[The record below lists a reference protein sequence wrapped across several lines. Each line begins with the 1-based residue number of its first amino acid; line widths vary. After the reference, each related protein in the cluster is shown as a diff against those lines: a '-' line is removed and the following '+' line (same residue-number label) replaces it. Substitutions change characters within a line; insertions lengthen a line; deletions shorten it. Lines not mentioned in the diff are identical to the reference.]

1 MYQNKN
7 ITSLIKYLFYKTK
20 NIIKN
25 NFFYFISLVAIHSIL
40 LLGMTLFNTW
50 INENINIFNPTI
62 GIIVFRV
69 TLFLFISGLWIGYF
83 KLIFNFI
90 DNEES
95 DFKQLFINFH
105 VLPKIVVIQTLYY
118 LTMLPF
124 FIYLLLKFPY
134 DINLYGTNFNEYLFA
149 IFTDITQMQKIVAI
163 QLSGIDILIFILF
176 SFFPIFY
183 LFRFWCA
190 ELLVIDK
197 TYSIKNAMIY
207 SYKITSNYTQLILL
221 FLFVFI
227 LNISAIVFGY
237 FIFIIAVTLSYV
249 IVFSYYRL
257 LLK

>member
-7 ITSLIKYLFYKTK
+7 ITALIKYLFYNTQG
-20 NIIKN
+20 IIKN
-25 NFFYFISLVAIHSIL
+25 NFFYFIGLVGIHSIL
-40 LLGMTLFNTW
+40 LLGITLFNTW
-50 INENINIFNPTI
+50 INENINVFSLAV
-62 GIIVFRV
+62 GIIVFRI
-69 TLFLFISGLWIGYF
+69 TLFLFISGLWIGFF

-90 DNEES
+90 NEEAS
-95 DFKQLFINFH
+95 DFKQLFVNFH
-105 VLPKIVVIQTLYY
+105 VLPKIVAIQALYY

-134 DINLYGTNFNEYLFA
+134 DIDLYGTNFNEYLFA
-149 IFTDITQMQKIVAI
+149 IFTDITQLQKIVNI

-197 TYSIKNAMIY
+197 AYSIKNAMIY
-207 SYKITSNYTQLILL
+207 SYKITSNYSQLILL

-237 FIFIIAVTLSYV
+237 FIFIIVLTLSYV